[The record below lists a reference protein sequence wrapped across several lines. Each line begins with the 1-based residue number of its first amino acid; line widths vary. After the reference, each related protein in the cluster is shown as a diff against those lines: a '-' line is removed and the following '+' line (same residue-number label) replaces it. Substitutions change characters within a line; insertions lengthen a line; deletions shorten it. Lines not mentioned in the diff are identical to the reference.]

1 MTTGR
6 RVNPANKKGGRPS
19 HEPDDVTR
27 ATVMAM
33 AGYGV
38 PEADIAKVIRI
49 DPKTLRKHYR
59 DELDT
64 GHIRANAKVAQS
76 LYEQATTG
84 NVTAAIW
91 WSKCRMGWSETNRD
105 EGGAGA
111 LAKALSEFAQRAP
124 V

>member
-6 RVNPANKKGGRPS
+6 RVIPANKKGGRPP
-19 HEPDDVTR
+19 HEPDEVTR
-27 ATVMAM
+27 ASVEAM
-33 AGYGV
+33 AGCGI

-64 GHIRANAKVAQS
+64 GHIRANAQVAQS

-91 WSKCRMGWSETNRD
+91 WSKARMGWRETNRD
-105 EGGAGA
+105 DGGAGD
-111 LAKALSEFAQRAP
+111 LAKVLREFAQRAP